1 MENVIT
7 FAQLSY
13 ILSGAKLVIRY
24 MHGGDFGEELYRGTI
39 EALHEPENRELHNRI
54 DAMEATFIDAEDGEL
69 MVGVLD
75 YDNTAT

>member
-1 MENVIT
+1 MEKGIT

-24 MHGGDFGEELYRGTI
+24 RHGGDFGKELYRGTI
-39 EALHEPENRELHNRI
+39 EELHEPENRELHNRI
-54 DAMEATFIDAEDGEL
+54 DEMEATFIDAENGEL

-75 YDNTAT
+75 YDNFAI